1 MTTTGSR
8 NATFE
13 CQIQYSVSGVQY
25 QETYSYNADFID
37 GKKKTIKYEKVD
49 LL

>member
-8 NATFE
+8 NATLE

-25 QETYSYNADFID
+25 QEAYSYNADFID
-37 GKKKTIKYEKVD
+37 GKKKTLNKI
-49 LL
+49 